1 MDLILRND
9 LLAIRAKIDTPE
21 KWTQGSYARDAEGR
35 DVRSNSEKACRFC
48 AMGAVLSL
56 RLSPERNLNAE
67 QYLIGQMLRPYGI
80 PAFNDNHTHA
90 EVMALFKELD
100 V

>member
-21 KWTQGSYARDAEGR
+21 KWTQECYARGEAGE
-35 DVRSNSEKACRFC
+35 DVRPLSKTACRFC
-48 AMGAVLSL
+48 AMGAMISL
-56 RLSPERNLNAE
+56 QLPRSRHINVV
-67 QYLIGQMLRPYGI
+67 QYLQEKI
-80 PAFNDNHTHA
+80 PKPHNITSYNDTRTHA